1 MTTSTISL
9 GEIFALTTAVF
20 WAFAVIMFKKS
31 GERVHPIMLNLFKDS
46 FAFVLLIPT
55 AYLFGQNLLRGAP
68 GDEWLLLA
76 ASGVIG
82 IGIADT
88 FYFMALNRLAAGLVA
103 IVACLYSPGIIT
115 MSLLFLGESLTI
127 MQIAGASLIVVAVLT
142 GVSRKGLPQTTRKD
156 LVLGI
161 IFGMIAV
168 LANGTGIVMIK
179 PLLERSPLLWVTEVR
194 LAAGIL
200 SLLLVLAVLPNSRA
214 IFRSLHSVGSWRYTL
229 AGSFSG
235 VYLAM
240 VFWLAGMKWAK
251 ASIASALNQ
260 TSNLFIVIFA
270 ALILKEAIT
279 ARRAVGILL
288 GVTGAI
294 MVSLG

>member
-1 MTTSTISL
+1 LDGPEISL
-9 GEIFALTTAVF
+9 GEVFAFATAIF

-31 GERVHPIMLNLFKDS
+31 GERVHPIMLNLFKDC

-55 AYLFGQNLLRGAP
+55 AYLFGQSLLRSAP
-68 GDEWLLLA
+68 TDEYLLLI
-76 ASGVIG
+76 ASGIIG

-88 FYFMALNRLAAGLVA
+88 FYFMSLNRMAAGLVA
-103 IVACLYSPGIIT
+103 IIACLYSPSIIT
-115 MSLLFLGESLTI
+115 MSLIFLGESLTWL
-127 MQIAGASLIVVAVLT
+127 QITGASLIVIAVLT
-142 GVSRKGLPQTTRKD
+142 GVSRKGLPEVTRRD
-156 LVLGI
+156 LVLGL
-161 IFGMIAV
+161 IFGAIAV
-168 LANGTGIVMIK
+168 LSNATGIVMIK

-194 LAAGIL
+194 LLAGIS
-200 SLLLVLAVLPNSRA
+200 SLLLVLAILPNSGQ

-229 AGSFSG
+229 AGSFFG

-270 ALILKEAIT
+270 ALILKEKVSVKRAIG
-279 ARRAVGILL
+279 VML

-294 MVSLG
+294 LVSVG

>member
-1 MTTSTISL
+1 MFDFSVST
-9 GEIFALTTAVF
+9 GEIFALMTAVL
-20 WAFAVIMFKKS
+20 WAFAVVMFKKS
-31 GERVHPIMLNLFKDS
+31 GERVHPIMLNLFKDCLG
-46 FAFVLLIPT
+46 FVLLLPT
-55 AYLFGQNLLRGAP
+55 AYLFGQDLLRSAP
-68 GDEWLLLA
+68 TDEWLLLIV
-76 ASGVIG
+76 SGIIG

-88 FYFMALNRLAAGLVA
+88 FYFMALNRLAAGLTA
-103 IVACLYSPGIIT
+103 IVACLYSPSIIT
-115 MSLLFLGESLTI
+115 MSLIFLGEDLTTL
-127 MQIAGASLIVVAVLT
+127 QIIGAGLIVFAVLS
-142 GVSRKGLPQTTRKD
+142 GVTRKGLPNLSRKD
-156 LVLGI
+156 LILGI

-168 LANGTGIVMIK
+168 LANGSAIVMIK

-194 LAAGIL
+194 LLAGIVGL
-200 SLLLVLAVLPNSRA
+200 VVVLLIMPNTRT
-214 IFRSLHSVGSWRYTL
+214 IYRSLYSAGSWRYTIT
-229 AGSFSG
+229 GSFVG

-260 TSNLFIVIFA
+260 TANLFIVIFA

-294 MVSLG
+294 LVSLG